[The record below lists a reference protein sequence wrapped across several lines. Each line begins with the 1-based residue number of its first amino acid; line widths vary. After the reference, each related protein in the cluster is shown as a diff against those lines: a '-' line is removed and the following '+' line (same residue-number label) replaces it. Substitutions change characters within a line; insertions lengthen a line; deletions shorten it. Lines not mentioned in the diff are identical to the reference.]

1 MKPILF
7 TPKLLFWLASF
18 LFLLSAC
25 AGPQAIPQRT
35 IIDNSQPNIPSL
47 YYYISASLQYY
58 AGDYRTADNYYHLAL
73 EQDLHSYQ
81 IKKQILLNSTF
92 AFLSKQQDMQSTV
105 RQFDQARVDMVFDN
119 DLLNAAYSV
128 YSAANNEEGLAWVVS
143 ESILYYPSTL
153 SYLRKFYLD
162 YSKTKQGDEHLL
174 ELAYKYAGSNSE
186 EIISTA
192 KMYALVNP
200 QRAVTLIKE
209 AYALDPKPETDLL
222 LSEITLQYLDNED
235 ALKRIRAYHYPED
248 KEQILTL
255 LQLANRNQRLEL
267 VNSLSSMLLDTQ
279 DSILIK
285 ELAFAAFLT
294 EKMDILQDISRFLLN
309 KKPEPVADSK
319 VAAFLFAEALFSE
332 QLHSPEVYVDYL
344 NSVQDL
350 QDIILYAMLQ
360 RSFKAKTDL
369 HKETAGF
376 SEEFVLAVDKR
387 VPDKLFSEYLKLAVQ
402 TKSANDE
409 TYLQARAELSN
420 YFLQKNLGATEDWA
434 FIMQYYQNQGWEQE
448 RIATLRKAINKFPD
462 NPLFLNDLGYTLLD
476 NPQEREEG
484 GLLILRAVALNPQNP
499 YYQDSLAWYY
509 FLIEDFTKAMEHI
522 AIPLQMQDAPAEI
535 SYHIGMIFLANQRQD
550 EAIKHFQAA
559 MEDEQSPLY
568 QEKAKKALQDLLQG
582 AN

>member
-1 MKPILF
+1 MKQILLSRM
-7 TPKLLFWLASF
+7 LLFWLASI
-18 LFLLSAC
+18 LLLLSAC
-25 AGPQAIPQRT
+25 AGPQTIPQRT

-73 EQDLHSYQ
+73 EQDQQSYQ
-81 IKKQILLNSTF
+81 IKKQILLNSAF
-92 AFLSKQQDMQSTV
+92 AFLSKQQDTENTI
-105 RQFDQARVDMVFDN
+105 RQFDQAREELVFDN

-128 YSAANNEEGLAWVVS
+128 YSTANNEEGLAWVVS

-162 YSKTKQGDEHLL
+162 YSKTKHGDEHLL
-174 ELAYKYAGSNSE
+174 ELAYKYADSNSE
-186 EIISTA
+186 DIISTA

-200 QRAVTLIKE
+200 QRAVALIKE

-222 LSEITLQYLDNED
+222 LSEITFQFLDNED
-235 ALKRIRAYHYPED
+235 ALKKFRAYHYPED
-248 KEQILTL
+248 KEQILSL
-255 LQLANRNQRLEL
+255 LQMANRNRRFET
-267 VNSLSSMLLDTQ
+267 VNALSSMLLETK
-279 DSILIK
+279 DSSLIG
-285 ELAFAAFLT
+285 ELAFAAYLT

-319 VAAFLFAEALFSE
+319 VAAFIFAEALFSE
-332 QLHSPEVYVDYL
+332 QLPSPEVYLDYL

-360 RSFKAKTDL
+360 RSFKAKTDFP
-369 HKETAGF
+369 KDTAGF
-376 SEEFVLAVDKR
+376 TEEFVLAVEKR
-387 VPDKLFSEYLKLAVQ
+387 VPEKLFSQYLKIATL

-434 FIMQYYQNQGWEQE
+434 FLVQYYQNQGNEQE
-448 RIATLRKAINKFPD
+448 KIATLRKAINKFPD

-484 GLLILRAVALNPQNP
+484 GSLILRAVTLNPQNP

-509 FLIEDFTKAMEHI
+509 FLTDDFTKAMEHL

-535 SYHIGMIFLANQRQD
+535 SYHIGMIFLANQKQE

-568 QEKAKKALQDLLQG
+568 QEKAKKAL
-582 AN
+582 

>member
-1 MKPILF
+1 MKQILLSR
-7 TPKLLFWLASF
+7 KLLFWLASI
-18 LFLLSAC
+18 LLLLSAC
-25 AGPQAIPQRT
+25 AGPQTIPQRT

-73 EQDLHSYQ
+73 EQDQQSYQ
-81 IKKQILLNSTF
+81 IKKQILLNSAF
-92 AFLSKQQDMQSTV
+92 AFLSKQQDTENTI
-105 RQFDQARVDMVFDN
+105 RQFDQAREELVFDN

-128 YSAANNEEGLAWVVS
+128 YSTANNEEGLAWVVS

-162 YSKTKQGDEHLL
+162 YSKTKHGDEHLL
-174 ELAYKYAGSNSE
+174 ELAYKYADSNSE
-186 EIISTA
+186 DIISTA

-200 QRAVTLIKE
+200 QRAVALIKE

-222 LSEITLQYLDNED
+222 LSEITFQFLDNED
-235 ALKRIRAYHYPED
+235 ALKKFRAYHYPED
-248 KEQILTL
+248 KEQILSL
-255 LQLANRNQRLEL
+255 LQMANRNRRFET
-267 VNSLSSMLLDTQ
+267 VNALSSMLLETK
-279 DSILIK
+279 DSSLIG
-285 ELAFAAFLT
+285 ELAFAAYLT

-319 VAAFLFAEALFSE
+319 VAAFIFAEALFSE
-332 QLHSPEVYVDYL
+332 QLPSPEVYLDYL

-360 RSFKAKTDL
+360 RSFKAKTDFP
-369 HKETAGF
+369 KDTAGF
-376 SEEFVLAVDKR
+376 TEEFVLAVEKR
-387 VPDKLFSEYLKLAVQ
+387 VPEKLFSQYLKIATL

-434 FIMQYYQNQGWEQE
+434 FLVQYYQNQGNEQE
-448 RIATLRKAINKFPD
+448 KIATLRKAINKFPD

-484 GLLILRAVALNPQNP
+484 GSLILRAVTLNPQNP

-509 FLIEDFTKAMEHI
+509 FLTDDFTKAMEHL

-535 SYHIGMIFLANQRQD
+535 SYHIGMIFLANQKQD

>member
-1 MKPILF
+1 MKQILLSRK
-7 TPKLLFWLASF
+7 PLFWLASI
-18 LFLLSAC
+18 LLLLSAC
-25 AGPQAIPQRT
+25 AGPQTIPQRT

-73 EQDLHSYQ
+73 EQDQQSYQ
-81 IKKQILLNSTF
+81 IKKQILLNSAF
-92 AFLSKQQDMQSTV
+92 AFLSKQQDTENTI
-105 RQFDQARVDMVFDN
+105 RQFDQAREELVFDN

-128 YSAANNEEGLAWVVS
+128 YSTANNEEGLAWVVS

-162 YSKTKQGDEHLL
+162 YSKTKHGDEHLL
-174 ELAYKYAGSNSE
+174 ELAYKYADSNSE
-186 EIISTA
+186 DIISTA

-200 QRAVTLIKE
+200 QRAVALIKE

-222 LSEITLQYLDNED
+222 LSEITFQFLDNED
-235 ALKRIRAYHYPED
+235 ALKKFRAYHYQED
-248 KEQILTL
+248 KEQILSL
-255 LQLANRNQRLEL
+255 LQMANRNRRFET
-267 VNSLSSMLLDTQ
+267 VNALSSMLLETK
-279 DSILIK
+279 DSSLIG
-285 ELAFAAFLT
+285 ELAFAAYLT
-294 EKMDILQDISRFLLN
+294 ERMDILQDISRFLLN

-319 VAAFLFAEALFSE
+319 VAAFIFAEALFSE
-332 QLHSPEVYVDYL
+332 QLPSPEVYLDYL

-360 RSFKAKTDL
+360 CSFKAKTDFP
-369 HKETAGF
+369 KDTAGF
-376 SEEFVLAVDKR
+376 TEEFVLAVEKR
-387 VPDKLFSEYLKLAVQ
+387 VPEKLFSQYLKIATL

-434 FIMQYYQNQGWEQE
+434 FLVQYYQNQGNEQE
-448 RIATLRKAINKFPD
+448 KIATLRKAINKFPD

-484 GLLILRAVALNPQNP
+484 GSLILRAVTLNPQNP

-509 FLIEDFTKAMEHI
+509 FLTDDFTKAMEHL

-535 SYHIGMIFLANQRQD
+535 SYHIGMIFLANQKQE

-568 QEKAKKALQDLLQG
+568 QEKAKKALHDLLQG

>member
-1 MKPILF
+1 MKQILLSRK
-7 TPKLLFWLASF
+7 PLFWLASI
-18 LFLLSAC
+18 LLLLSAC
-25 AGPQAIPQRT
+25 AGPQTIPQRT

-73 EQDLHSYQ
+73 EQDQQSYQ
-81 IKKQILLNSTF
+81 IKKQILLNSAF
-92 AFLSKQQDMQSTV
+92 AFLSKQQDTENTI
-105 RQFDQARVDMVFDN
+105 RQFDQAREELVFDN

-162 YSKTKQGDEHLL
+162 YSKTKHGDEHLL
-174 ELAYKYAGSNSE
+174 ELAYKYADSNSE
-186 EIISTA
+186 DIISTA

-200 QRAVTLIKE
+200 QRAVALIKE

-222 LSEITLQYLDNED
+222 LSEITFQFLDNED
-235 ALKRIRAYHYPED
+235 ALKKFRAYHYQED
-248 KEQILTL
+248 KEQILSL
-255 LQLANRNQRLEL
+255 LQMANRNRRFET
-267 VNSLSSMLLDTQ
+267 VNALSSMLLETK
-279 DSILIK
+279 DSSLIG
-285 ELAFAAFLT
+285 ELAFAAYLT
-294 EKMDILQDISRFLLN
+294 ERMDILQDISRFLLN

-319 VAAFLFAEALFSE
+319 VAAFIFAEALFSE
-332 QLHSPEVYVDYL
+332 QLPSPEVYLDYL

-360 RSFKAKTDL
+360 RSFKAKTDFP
-369 HKETAGF
+369 KDTAGF
-376 SEEFVLAVDKR
+376 TEEFVLAVEKR
-387 VPDKLFSEYLKLAVQ
+387 VPEKLFSQYLKIATL

-434 FIMQYYQNQGWEQE
+434 FLVQYYQNQGNEQE
-448 RIATLRKAINKFPD
+448 KIATLRKAINKFPD

-484 GLLILRAVALNPQNP
+484 GSLILRAVTLNPQNP

-509 FLIEDFTKAMEHI
+509 FLTDDFTKAMEHL

-535 SYHIGMIFLANQRQD
+535 SYHIGMIFLANQKQE

>member
-1 MKPILF
+1 MKQILLSRK
-7 TPKLLFWLASF
+7 PLFWLASI
-18 LFLLSAC
+18 LLLLSAC
-25 AGPQAIPQRT
+25 AGPQTIPQRT

-73 EQDLHSYQ
+73 EQDQQSYQ
-81 IKKQILLNSTF
+81 IKKQILLNSAF
-92 AFLSKQQDMQSTV
+92 AFLSKQQDTENTI
-105 RQFDQARVDMVFDN
+105 RQFDQAREELVFDN

-128 YSAANNEEGLAWVVS
+128 YSTANNEEGLAWVVS

-162 YSKTKQGDEHLL
+162 YSKTKHGDEHLL
-174 ELAYKYAGSNSE
+174 ELAYKYADSNSE
-186 EIISTA
+186 DIISTA

-200 QRAVTLIKE
+200 QRAVALIKE

-222 LSEITLQYLDNED
+222 LSEITFQFLDNED
-235 ALKRIRAYHYPED
+235 ALKKFRAYHYPED
-248 KEQILTL
+248 KEQILSL
-255 LQLANRNQRLEL
+255 LQMANRNRRFET
-267 VNSLSSMLLDTQ
+267 VNALSSMLLETK
-279 DSILIK
+279 DSSLIG
-285 ELAFAAFLT
+285 ELAFAAYLT
-294 EKMDILQDISRFLLN
+294 ERMDILQDISRFLLN

-319 VAAFLFAEALFSE
+319 VAAFIFAEALFSE
-332 QLHSPEVYVDYL
+332 QLPSPEVYLDYL

-360 RSFKAKTDL
+360 RSFKAKTDFP
-369 HKETAGF
+369 KDTAGF
-376 SEEFVLAVDKR
+376 TEEFVLAVEKR
-387 VPDKLFSEYLKLAVQ
+387 VPEKLFSQYLKIATL

-434 FIMQYYQNQGWEQE
+434 FLVQYYQNQGNEQE
-448 RIATLRKAINKFPD
+448 KIATLRKAINKFPD

-484 GLLILRAVALNPQNP
+484 GSLILRAVTLNPQNP

-509 FLIEDFTKAMEHI
+509 FLTDDFTKAMEHL

-535 SYHIGMIFLANQRQD
+535 SYHIGMIFLANQKQD

>member
-1 MKPILF
+1 MKQILLSRK
-7 TPKLLFWLASF
+7 PLFWLASI
-18 LFLLSAC
+18 LLLLSAC
-25 AGPQAIPQRT
+25 AGPQTIPQRT

-73 EQDLHSYQ
+73 EQDQQSYQ
-81 IKKQILLNSTF
+81 IKKQILINSAF
-92 AFLSKQQDMQSTV
+92 AFLSKQQDTENTI
-105 RQFDQARVDMVFDN
+105 RQFDQAREELVFDN

-128 YSAANNEEGLAWVVS
+128 YSTANNEEGLARVVS

-162 YSKTKQGDEHLL
+162 YSKTKHGDEHLL
-174 ELAYKYAGSNSE
+174 ELAYKYADSNSE
-186 EIISTA
+186 DIISTA

-200 QRAVTLIKE
+200 QRAVALIKE

-222 LSEITLQYLDNED
+222 LSEITFQFLDNED
-235 ALKRIRAYHYPED
+235 ALKKFRAYHYPED
-248 KEQILTL
+248 KEQILSL
-255 LQLANRNQRLEL
+255 LQMANRNRRFET
-267 VNSLSSMLLDTQ
+267 VNALSSMLLETK
-279 DSILIK
+279 DSSLIG
-285 ELAFAAFLT
+285 ELAFAAYLT

-319 VAAFLFAEALFSE
+319 VAAFIFAEALFSE
-332 QLHSPEVYVDYL
+332 QLPSPEVYLDYL

-360 RSFKAKTDL
+360 RSFKAKTDFP
-369 HKETAGF
+369 KDTAGF
-376 SEEFVLAVDKR
+376 TEEFVLAVEKR
-387 VPDKLFSEYLKLAVQ
+387 VPEKLFSQYLKIATL

-434 FIMQYYQNQGWEQE
+434 FLVQYYQNQGNEQE
-448 RIATLRKAINKFPD
+448 KIATLRKAINKFPD

-484 GLLILRAVALNPQNP
+484 GSLILRAVTLNPQNP

-509 FLIEDFTKAMEHI
+509 FLTDDFTKAMEHL

-535 SYHIGMIFLANQRQD
+535 SYHIGMIFLANQKQE
-550 EAIKHFQAA
+550 EAIKHFHAA